1 MTRARSTARTGP
13 RSVVRASSSIAV
25 FAALLIVA
33 TLRIV
38 ATYSVFNDTVD
49 EAWHIGCGMVWLSG
63 RAYDCNPEHPPL
75 ARGMM
80 ALGPYLAGARDPGL
94 QDGQP
99 EGRAVLHYG
108 GNFDRMLALAR
119 LGILPFF
126 WLAALVVYLW
136 ARRSFGE
143 PAALF
148 ATLCFTMFPA
158 ALAHAGLAT
167 TDMPATAS
175 IGAAFLAMLFWL
187 EKPAPA
193 RSLLFGA
200 ALALAVLSKFSS
212 LAFLPSAAV
221 AALAGY
227 VLIRRPGFKSHM
239 EAQRVRLAPPGES
252 ETVSR
257 RTPFRTRSPVSIG
270 LHARSAPIVAAI
282 AALLIWAGYRFHFAG
297 VPAPELWQGIRDV
310 IGHNHTGHPGYLLGR
325 YGEQGWWYYFPV
337 AIAFKTPLALLALI
351 GVGAAVC
358 WSRRSERDGAY
369 LTPLTYSL
377 GILVFVAAF
386 GHINLGIRHILPV
399 YIAFSVI
406 AGVGAQWLWRS
417 SVAARAILAGL
428 LIWFAAS
435 SALSHPDYLAYF
447 NVLAGS
453 QPEKILVDSDLDW
466 GQDMKRLAARLK
478 QLDVQELA
486 FDPFNGAYVED
497 LQAVHQ
503 FPPIKPLDPNRP
515 SHGWNAASLTML
527 KLWRLGYFKSDPT
540 RELWTDRIPP
550 TERVGKGVLLWYV
563 P

>member
-1 MTRARSTARTGP
+1 MVYLTGVSRTL
-13 RSVVRASSSIAV
+13 SIAAFV
-25 FAALLIVA
+25 ALLLIA
-33 TLRIV
+33 TARIV
-38 ATYSVFNDTVD
+38 ATYPVFNDTVD

-63 RAYDCNPEHPPL
+63 RVYDCNPEHPPL
-75 ARGMM
+75 ARAMM

-143 PAALF
+143 PAAFF
-148 ATLCFTMFPA
+148 ATGCFTMFPA

-175 IGAAFLAMLFWL
+175 IGAAFLAMLVWL
-187 EKPAPA
+187 NRPTLA
-193 RSLLFGA
+193 RSMLFAA

-212 LAFLPSAAV
+212 LALLPSAAV

-227 VLIRRPGFKSHM
+227 LLSQRPRLKS
-239 EAQRVRLAPPGES
+239 LLES
-252 ETVSR
+252 IT
-257 RTPFRTRSPVSIG
+257 
-270 LHARSAPIVAAI
+270 LHAPSAAIVAVTT
-282 AALLIWAGYRFHFAG
+282 ALLVWAGYRFHFAG

-310 IGHNHTGHPGYLLGR
+310 IHHNATGHPGYLLGH
-325 YGEQGWWYYFPV
+325 YGEHGWWYYFPV
-337 AIAFKTPLALLALI
+337 AIFFKTPLALLALLGI
-351 GVGAAVC
+351 GVIVC
-358 WSRRSERDGAY
+358 WSRRAEHDGAY
-369 LTPLTYSL
+369 VTPLAFGF
-377 GILVFVAAF
+377 GILIFVAAF
-386 GHINLGIRHILPV
+386 SHINLGIRHILPA

-406 AGVGAQWLWRS
+406 AGVGSQWLWS
-417 SVAARAILAGL
+417 SSNVARAILAGL
-428 LIWFAAS
+428 LVWFAAS

-447 NVLAGS
+447 NILAGRE
-453 QPEKILVDSDLDW
+453 PEKILVDSDLDW

-478 QLDVQELA
+478 ELDVQELA
-486 FDPFNGAYVED
+486 FDPFNGAYIED
-497 LQAVHQ
+497 LQAAHQ
-503 FPPIKPLDPNRP
+503 FPPILPLDPNGP

-527 KLWRLGYFKSDPT
+527 KLWRLGTFRANPPVG
-540 RELWTDRIPP
+540 LWTDRIPP

>member
-1 MTRARSTARTGP
+1 MSRARSMAL
-13 RSVVRASSSIAV
+13 

-38 ATYSVFNDTVD
+38 STYAVFNDTID
-49 EAWHIGCGMVWLSG
+49 EPWHIACGMEWLSG
-63 RAYDCNPEHPPL
+63 ATYDCNPEHPPL
-75 ARGMM
+75 ARAMM
-80 ALGPYLAGARDPGL
+80 ALGPYLAGVRDSGL
-94 QDGQP
+94 ENGQMR
-99 EGRAVLHYG
+99 GRADLHQG

-119 LGILPFF
+119 MGVLPFF

-136 ARRSFGE
+136 TRRSFGE
-143 PAALF
+143 PAACF

-167 TDMPATAS
+167 TDMPATGS
-175 IGAAFLAMLFWL
+175 IGAAFLAMLYWL

-200 ALALAVLSKFSS
+200 ALALAVLSKFTS
-212 LAFLPSAAV
+212 LAFLPSATV

-227 VLIRRPGFKSHM
+227 VVIQRPGFKS
-239 EAQRVRLAPPGES
+239 
-252 ETVSR
+252 
-257 RTPFRTRSPVSIG
+257 FFDSIK
-270 LHARSAPIVAAI
+270 LSAPSAAIVAITAAI
-282 AALLIWAGYRFHFAG
+282 LIWAGYRFHFAG
-297 VPAPELWQGIRDV
+297 VPAPELWQGIRDAMS
-310 IGHNHTGHPGYLLGR
+310 HNHTGHPGYLLGH
-325 YGEQGWWYYFPV
+325 YGEQGWWFYYPV

-351 GVGAAVC
+351 AIGAVAC
-358 WSRRSERDGAY
+358 WRRRRERGGAY
-369 LTPLTYSL
+369 VTPLAFAL
-377 GILVFVAAF
+377 GILIFSAVFS
-386 GHINLGIRHILPV
+386 HINIGIRHILPA

-417 SVAARAILAGL
+417 GHLARAVLAGL
-428 LIWFAAS
+428 LIWFIAS

-447 NVLAGS
+447 NALAGS
-453 QPEKILVDSDLDW
+453 KPENILIDSDLDW

-478 QLDVQELA
+478 ELDVKELA

-497 LQAVHQ
+497 LQAEHK
-503 FPPIKPLDPNRP
+503 FPPIHPLDPNGP
-515 SHGWNAASLTML
+515 SHGWNAGSLTML

-550 TERVGKGVLLWYV
+550 TERVGKSVLLWYV